1 MFAVT
6 NRKDHDNSKILLPNW
21 QIFIL
26 ITIINLLI
34 TFWVQKLIYSREFY
48 YSLLSE
54 QMEISRI
61 DDLIEAMGRYSYL
74 GFVLL
79 PVFLFLRFLI
89 TSLLLQLILLLKFI
103 EIKFNRLFRH
113 VMLSSLVIF
122 AGQVIHSIRLVYSLP
137 AALNRDLLT
146 IKPLSLAGL
155 LDTGN
160 YPQSSLMILNHC
172 GLFEI
177 LWMCC
182 IYYGLLRTNR
192 LKKEEAAV
200 IVLILWSGMLF
211 LAWAFSFY
219 IEKFQ

>member
-1 MFAVT
+1 
-6 NRKDHDNSKILLPNW
+6 
-21 QIFIL
+21 
-26 ITIINLLI
+26 
-34 TFWVQKLIYSREFY
+34 
-48 YSLLSE
+48 
-54 QMEISRI
+54 
-61 DDLIEAMGRYSYL
+61 
-74 GFVLL
+74 
-79 PVFLFLRFLI
+79 
-89 TSLLLQLILLLKFI
+89 
-103 EIKFNRLFRH
+103 
-113 VMLSSLVIF
+113 MLSSLVIS

-200 IVLILWSGMLF
+200 IVLTLWSGMLF

>member
-89 TSLLLQLILLLKFI
+89 TSLLLQLLLLLKFI
-103 EIKFNRLFRH
+103 EIKFNRLFGY
-113 VMLSSLVIF
+113 VMLSSLVIS
-122 AGQVIHSIRLVYSLP
+122 AGQVVHSIRLVYSLP

-200 IVLILWSGMLF
+200 IVLTLWSGMLF